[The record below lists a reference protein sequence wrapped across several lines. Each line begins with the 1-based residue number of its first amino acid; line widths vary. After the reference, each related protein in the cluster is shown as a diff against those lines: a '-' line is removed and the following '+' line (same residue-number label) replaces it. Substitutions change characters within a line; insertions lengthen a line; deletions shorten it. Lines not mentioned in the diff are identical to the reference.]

1 MEARCG
7 QCGTLWQVD
16 TDAVD
21 PDQPYQCN
29 ACGFIFSI
37 SLEGSSPMQIRH
49 TNGKIY
55 KVKDLTTLVRW
66 VGEKRVPRQ
75 CMVRED
81 DGEWQQALAIPEVAE
96 AFALLDARRR
106 QGSNAPKPAEKA
118 VQDVVEA
125 AAQPVDPTAVVA
137 AVSEAPSLAA
147 EGQDADAAALEA
159 ALELELAEPA
169 DAEVTEQPRPAEA
182 VEVSSGDDSSDDFDD
197 AFALLDEMTNEPS
210 DVPGLQL
217 DEDAFDELDEPKKKS
232 KLPMVIGVVAVAA
245 IGGYLATSGGGGA
258 QADPLSGDSPEA
270 KALKA
275 SYERALEALASGDVE
290 RMKGAM
296 TALEPA
302 MCLEGCEGSQCV
314 KDEQGGCEISK
325 DAAPFA
331 PFFLLY
337 DRLWLEANQTNANV
351 QDHAAAVLK
360 ALQAQAEAPFG
371 KERLSAVADYWNAS
385 QPQVD
390 ETSNKSAL
398 SLAKVVGA
406 IPQAADTPALVALK
420 QLDGGSADK
429 AAAQLKEAT
438 ADPAKTPD
446 ARLMTLAQ
454 ARQTRVEAPA
464 KGCGPVNEAYLAA
477 VKAGLPSMGR
487 ELALFLGTN
496 GDLKGAALAAGKA
509 ADTDP
514 MLRALVTASKL
525 GPEAS
530 DQELMVKYK
539 AQNKVTMR
547 KSKKIIKFLYGQ
559 LGKYQEMSEKRGDL
573 LAGIQEMFPNA
584 VKEGLEGAWTSV
596 ALGQAA
602 EGEAKAK
609 HGEKALKRFERILA
623 ADPNRRDALL
633 GRAAAALLVGKA
645 DAHRA
650 DAFAWLFAQKGVE
663 KPACV
668 VAVKAPEAPAAK

>member
-1 MEARCG
+1 M
-7 QCGTLWQVD
+7 
-16 TDAVD
+16 
-21 PDQPYQCN
+21 
-29 ACGFIFSI
+29 
-37 SLEGSSPMQIRH
+37 
-49 TNGKIY
+49 
-55 KVKDLTTLVRW
+55 
-66 VGEKRVPRQ
+66 
-75 CMVRED
+75 
-81 DGEWQQALAIPEVAE
+81 
-96 AFALLDARRR
+96 
-106 QGSNAPKPAEKA
+106 
-118 VQDVVEA
+118 VEA

-314 KDEQGGCEISK
+314 KDEKEAARSAKMRRPLRPSSCSTTGCGWR
-325 DAAPFA
+325 PT
-331 PFFLLY
+331 
-337 DRLWLEANQTNANV
+337 TNANV
-351 QDHAAAVLK
+351 QEHAAAVLK
-360 ALQAQAEAPFG
+360 LQAQAEAPFG

-454 ARQTRVEAPA
+454 ARQTRGGASE
-464 KGCGPVNEAYLAA
+464 GCGPVNEAYLAA

-496 GDLKGAALAAGKA
+496 GDLKGAAL
-509 ADTDP
+509 
-514 MLRALVTASKL
+514 
-525 GPEAS
+525 
-530 DQELMVKYK
+530 
-539 AQNKVTMR
+539 
-547 KSKKIIKFLYGQ
+547 
-559 LGKYQEMSEKRGDL
+559 
-573 LAGIQEMFPNA
+573 
-584 VKEGLEGAWTSV
+584 
-596 ALGQAA
+596 
-602 EGEAKAK
+602 
-609 HGEKALKRFERILA
+609 
-623 ADPNRRDALL
+623 RRVRQPTPTRCCALL
-633 GRAAAALLVGKA
+633 SPPPSSALRRAI
-645 DAHRA
+645 RS
-650 DAFAWLFAQKGVE
+650 
-663 KPACV
+663 
-668 VAVKAPEAPAAK
+668 

>member
-1 MEARCG
+1 
-7 QCGTLWQVD
+7 
-16 TDAVD
+16 
-21 PDQPYQCN
+21 
-29 ACGFIFSI
+29 
-37 SLEGSSPMQIRH
+37 
-49 TNGKIY
+49 
-55 KVKDLTTLVRW
+55 
-66 VGEKRVPRQ
+66 
-75 CMVRED
+75 
-81 DGEWQQALAIPEVAE
+81 
-96 AFALLDARRR
+96 
-106 QGSNAPKPAEKA
+106 
-118 VQDVVEA
+118 
-125 AAQPVDPTAVVA
+125 
-137 AVSEAPSLAA
+137 
-147 EGQDADAAALEA
+147 
-159 ALELELAEPA
+159 
-169 DAEVTEQPRPAEA
+169 
-182 VEVSSGDDSSDDFDD
+182 
-197 AFALLDEMTNEPS
+197 
-210 DVPGLQL
+210 
-217 DEDAFDELDEPKKKS
+217 
-232 KLPMVIGVVAVAA
+232 
-245 IGGYLATSGGGGA
+245 
-258 QADPLSGDSPEA
+258 
-270 KALKA
+270 
-275 SYERALEALASGDVE
+275 
-290 RMKGAM
+290 M

-314 KDEQGGCEISK
+314 KDEKGGCEISK

-351 QDHAAAVLK
+351 QEHAAAVLK

-446 ARLMTLAQ
+446 APHD
-454 ARQTRVEAPA
+454 ARSGTPDARERQRR
-464 KGCGPVNEAYLAA
+464 CGPVNEAYLAA
-477 VKAGLPSMGR
+477 VSAGLPSMGR

-509 ADTDP
+509 ADTDS

-559 LGKYQEMSEKRGDL
+559 LGKYPEMSEKRGDL

-609 HGEKALKRFERILA
+609 HEKALKRFERILV
-623 ADPNRRDALL
+623 ADPNCRDALL
-633 GRAAAALLVGKA
+633 GAPQRRCSSAKPTHTEPTLLRGSLRKALKSRFALWRSRRLRRRRQSRA
-645 DAHRA
+645 
-650 DAFAWLFAQKGVE
+650 
-663 KPACV
+663 
-668 VAVKAPEAPAAK
+668 